1 MELQGQEREFNRRLL
16 NILKTHG
23 SYRLAC
29 KKISALRADPVEYMK
44 SGNLLVPAEGPDKEE
59 QALVE
64 ARDKLWDSLREQ
76 TDNLS
81 EPLEGILP
89 ETLPYDLTYTPAV
102 TNEILDVVGEFVNAA
117 TVESGDTAVV
127 DNNYDLYEGDEDRF

>member
-1 MELQGQEREFNRRLL
+1 MEMQEREFNRRLL
-16 NILKTHG
+16 NILKTIG

-29 KKISALRADPVEYMK
+29 KKIISLRGDPVEYMK
-44 SGNLLVPAEGPDKEE
+44 SGSLVVPAEGPDKEE

-64 ARDKLWDSLREQ
+64 ARDKLWDSLKEQ
-76 TDNLS
+76 AGNLA

-89 ETLPYDLTYTPAV
+89 DILPYDLTYTPSV
-102 TNEILDVVGEFVNAA
+102 TSEILDVVGEFVNAA
-117 TVESGDTAVV
+117 TVGSGDTAVV